1 MTNHV
6 EAGSTTFHN
15 IISIYIYIYTINY
28 PRSARIFGHC
38 SNVTMR
44 VFPQGMLQ
52 EIKHALRLCLWP
64 IYLGLMMESG
74 AEIPA
79 IETNIK
85 FYCQFLYMFIV
96 RMMSCDMELVLF
108 SCVCHERNGATTH
121 IMNIMTKFLVYSGN
135 KGSPFFCMFS
145 RFLFSTL

>member
-15 IISIYIYIYTINY
+15 IISIYIYIYLYHKLPQICQDLRALLKCNNASL
-28 PRSARIFGHC
+28 SARHAAGDQTRAPLVPLAHLPRFDDGIWGWNSSHW
-38 SNVTMR
+38 N
-44 VFPQGMLQ
+44 
-52 EIKHALRLCLWP
+52 KHQVLLSILVHV
-64 IYLGLMMESG
+64 YS
-74 AEIPA
+74 
-79 IETNIK
+79 T
-85 FYCQFLYMFIV
+85 
-96 RMMSCDMELVLF
+96 CDMELVLF